1 MSLVTVGLAAELKK
15 DGVAVNSLWPRT
27 TIDTAAIRNVVGA
40 ELADRSRTPEI
51 MADAAY
57 AILTKP
63 SGEATGNFFL
73 DDEVL
78 RAAGVTDFCEVPHR
92 RLGGGPPARLL
103 GRPGLTGVRE
113 PQQERSRTTRRRLIE
128 AALDSFGER
137 GWHGVTVAVIAERA
151 GVSRGAAQHHFPT
164 REDLVAAAVDLLG
177 EAQIDE
183 LRAQAADL
191 PSGSSRIERVVEMV
205 LNLYTGPLFRAALQL
220 WAVAA
225 TDEALRDVLVPLE
238 ARVGREAHRV
248 TVELLG
254 VDEARPGVREL
265 VQATLD
271 LARGLGL
278 ANLLTDDTR
287 RRRQIVREWARSLE
301 LRLAGTGEV

>member
-1 MSLVTVGLAAELKK
+1 M
-15 DGVAVNSLWPRT
+15 
-27 TIDTAAIRNVVGA
+27 
-40 ELADRSRTPEI
+40 
-51 MADAAY
+51 
-57 AILTKP
+57 
-63 SGEATGNFFL
+63 TGI
-73 DDEVL
+73 
-78 RAAGVTDFCEVPHR
+78 
-92 RLGGGPPARLL
+92 
-103 GRPGLTGVRE
+103 RE
-113 PQQERSRTTRRRLIE
+113 PQQERSRTTRRRLVE

-137 GWHGVTVAVIAERA
+137 GWHGVTVAGIAERA
-151 GVSRGAAQHHFPT
+151 GVSRGAAQHHFPA
-164 REDLVAAAVDLLG
+164 REDLVVAAVDLLG

-183 LRAQAADL
+183 LRAQAAGL
-191 PSGSSRIERVVEMV
+191 PTGASRIERVVEMV

-225 TDEALRDVLVPLE
+225 TDDALRDVLVPLE

-254 VDEARPGVREL
+254 VDESRPGVREL

-287 RRRQIVREWARSLE
+287 RRRQIVREWARTLE
-301 LRLAGTGEV
+301 LRLA

>member
-1 MSLVTVGLAAELKK
+1 ML
-15 DGVAVNSLWPRT
+15 
-27 TIDTAAIRNVVGA
+27 
-40 ELADRSRTPEI
+40 
-51 MADAAY
+51 
-57 AILTKP
+57 
-63 SGEATGNFFL
+63 
-73 DDEVL
+73 
-78 RAAGVTDFCEVPHR
+78 
-92 RLGGGPPARLL
+92 
-103 GRPGLTGVRE
+103 RE

-128 AALDSFGER
+128 AAMDCIGER

-164 REDLVAAAVDLLG
+164 REDLVAAAVELLG
-177 EAQIDE
+177 EAQITE
-183 LRAQAADL
+183 LRTKAEGL
-191 PSGSSRIERVVEMV
+191 PTGTSRIEGVVEMV
-205 LNLYTGPLFRAALQL
+205 LNLYTGPMFRAALQL

-225 TDEALRDVLVPLE
+225 GDAQLRGTLVPLE

-254 VDEARPGVREL
+254 VDESRPGVREL

-287 RRRQIVREWARSLE
+287 RRRQIVREWAATLE
-301 LRLAGTGEV
+301 TRLTGPAS

>member
-1 MSLVTVGLAAELKK
+1 ML
-15 DGVAVNSLWPRT
+15 
-27 TIDTAAIRNVVGA
+27 
-40 ELADRSRTPEI
+40 
-51 MADAAY
+51 
-57 AILTKP
+57 
-63 SGEATGNFFL
+63 
-73 DDEVL
+73 
-78 RAAGVTDFCEVPHR
+78 
-92 RLGGGPPARLL
+92 
-103 GRPGLTGVRE
+103 RE

-254 VDEARPGVREL
+254 VDESRAGVREL

-287 RRRQIVREWARSLE
+287 RRRQIVREWARTLE
-301 LRLAGTGEV
+301 LRMAEAAG

>member
-1 MSLVTVGLAAELKK
+1 ML
-15 DGVAVNSLWPRT
+15 
-27 TIDTAAIRNVVGA
+27 
-40 ELADRSRTPEI
+40 
-51 MADAAY
+51 
-57 AILTKP
+57 
-63 SGEATGNFFL
+63 
-73 DDEVL
+73 
-78 RAAGVTDFCEVPHR
+78 
-92 RLGGGPPARLL
+92 
-103 GRPGLTGVRE
+103 RE

-191 PSGSSRIERVVEMV
+191 PTGSSRIERVVEMV

-254 VDEARPGVREL
+254 VDESRAGVREL

-287 RRRQIVREWARSLE
+287 RRRQIVREWARTLE
-301 LRLAGTGEV
+301 LRMAGTTDV

>member
-1 MSLVTVGLAAELKK
+1 ML
-15 DGVAVNSLWPRT
+15 
-27 TIDTAAIRNVVGA
+27 
-40 ELADRSRTPEI
+40 
-51 MADAAY
+51 
-57 AILTKP
+57 
-63 SGEATGNFFL
+63 
-73 DDEVL
+73 
-78 RAAGVTDFCEVPHR
+78 
-92 RLGGGPPARLL
+92 
-103 GRPGLTGVRE
+103 RE

-183 LRAQAADL
+183 LRAQAADV

-225 TDEALRDVLVPLE
+225 TDESLRDVLVPLE

-254 VDEARPGVREL
+254 VDETQAGVREL

-287 RRRQIVREWARSLE
+287 RRRQIVREWAQTLE
-301 LRLAGTGEV
+301 LRLAGTSEL